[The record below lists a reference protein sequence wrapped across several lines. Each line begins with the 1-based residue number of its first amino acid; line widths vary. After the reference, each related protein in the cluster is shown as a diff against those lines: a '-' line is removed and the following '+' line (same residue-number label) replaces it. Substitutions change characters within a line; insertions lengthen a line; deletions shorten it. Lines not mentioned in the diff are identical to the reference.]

1 MKKSEEIRKYLEM
14 NKNKNTTFQNL
25 QHTGKA
31 ILRRKFRDTPRD
43 KKKTSNK
50 QPKLL
55 IKRAKSKDSR
65 RKEIVRITGNK

>member
-1 MKKSEEIRKYLEM
+1 M

-25 QHTGKA
+25 RHTGKA
-31 ILRRKFRDTPRD
+31 ILRRKFRANTSRNKQ
-43 KKKTSNK
+43 KKKPSNK

-65 RKEIVRITGNK
+65 RKEIIRITGNK